1 MMHEFM
7 EKNKLPGKIKWY
19 TVLVFLVMFLIING
33 AVHIQ
38 VLHHKN
44 EEELKATY
52 TAEATVRR
60 IESQLNRYLTKSAL
74 LKRIIKQGCTHSDEE
89 FDDMA
94 ALMIDDAA
102 RCSALSWQRTA
113 L

>member
-7 EKNKLPGKIKWY
+7 EKNKLPGKIQVVY
-19 TVLVFLVMFLIING
+19 GACVSRYVLIIND
-33 AVHIQ
+33 AVYVQ

-60 IESQLNRYLTKSAL
+60 IESQLNRYLAKSDL
-74 LKRIIKQGCTHSDEE
+74 LKRIIEQSCTLSDKE
-89 FDDMA
+89 FD
-94 ALMIDDAA
+94 MIW
-102 RCSALSWQRTA
+102 RR
-113 L
+113 

>member
-1 MMHEFM
+1 MRHEFM
-7 EKNKLPGKIKWY
+7 EKNKLLGKIKWY

-33 AVHIQ
+33 AVHVQ

-60 IESQLNRYLTKSAL
+60 IESQLNRYLAKSDL
-74 LKRIIKQGCTHSDEE
+74 LKRIIEQSCTLSDKE
-89 FDDMA
+89 FD
-94 ALMIDDAA
+94 MIW
-102 RCSALSWQRTA
+102 RR
-113 L
+113 